1 MPMTKPTSEQVTFLA
16 AGSGATQRTALDKL
30 RDVVSVRDF
39 GAVGDG
45 VADDTAAIQA
55 AIAFAQQF
63 GGTVVFPISQT
74 YLANIVITTNNTQTG
89 VTLLFESGQFRNQ
102 QYPGLLPFN
111 PALPAITLGTS
122 TATASRVHIVGLTS
136 WGRTGDQQFM
146 LVNTATNCS
155 FERLNIGN
163 FQDFCIRI
171 TSTAA
176 NSTSFLDFS
185 NCNFQAGTASTSTIL
200 ELDYGG
206 SFNNGCMFS
215 NCTFSLRTVAENAI
229 LCTSPTN
236 LMVHF
241 FSNGWIEG
249 GPATTARTAHLK
261 IDGNARLYFN
271 NMTIDGSS
279 TTLSFEYSGDELPN
293 AYLRGNYAIQG
304 FFKSNGVLSPTQN
317 LLEPLAVDPLVTKMT
332 ARRLELL
339 DATVT
344 PRINQLQASS
354 IAQTITRSGS
364 TLSVA
369 SNESGGN
376 VNLVHGSGGNIRI
389 SEASGGTT
397 GVLQLSTFTIQGG
410 NNTPEGAVTASVGS
424 IFMRVNGGAGTT
436 LYVKESGSGNTGWVA
451 K

>member
-1 MPMTKPTSEQVTFLA
+1 MMTKPTSEQVTFLA
-16 AGSGATQRTALDKL
+16 SGSGAVQRTALDKL
-30 RDVVSVRDF
+30 RETVSVKDF

-63 GGTVVFPISQT
+63 GGTVVFPSART
-74 YLANIVITTNNTQTG
+74 YLANIVITTSNTQSG
-89 VTLLFESGQFRNQ
+89 VTLLFDSGQFRNQ

-122 TATASRVHIVGLTS
+122 TATASRVNIVGLTT
-136 WGRTGDQQFM
+136 WGRATDQQFM
-146 LVNTATNCS
+146 LVNTANSCS

-176 NSTSFLDFS
+176 NSTFFLDFS
-185 NCNFQAGTASTSTIL
+185 NCHFQAGTASTSTIV

-229 LCTSPTN
+229 LCTSPTFV
-236 LMVHF
+236 MVHF

-249 GPATTARTAHLK
+249 GPFTTARTAHLK
-261 IDGNARLYFN
+261 IDGNARIYFN

-293 AYLRGNYAIQG
+293 TYLLGSYNIQG

-317 LLEPLAVDPLVTKMT
+317 LFQPIAPNPLVTKMT

-339 DATVT
+339 DGNVT
-344 PRINQLQASS
+344 PRINQLQAAA
-354 IAQTITRSGS
+354 IAQTITRAGS

-369 SNESGGN
+369 SNESSGQ
-376 VNLVHGSGGNIRI
+376 VNLVHGSGGRVRI
-389 SEASGGTT
+389 TEVTGGTT
-397 GVLQLSTFTIQGG
+397 GLLQISGFTIQGG
-410 NNTPEGAVTASVGS
+410 NNTPEGAVTAPVGS
-424 IFMRVNGGAGTT
+424 IFMRLDGSTGTT
-436 LYVKESGSGNTGWVA
+436 LYAKESGTGNTGWVA